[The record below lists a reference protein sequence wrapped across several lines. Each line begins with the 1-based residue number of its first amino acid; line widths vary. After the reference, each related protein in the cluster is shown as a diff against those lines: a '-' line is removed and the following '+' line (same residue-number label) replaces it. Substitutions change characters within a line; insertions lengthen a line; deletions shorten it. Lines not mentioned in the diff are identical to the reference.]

1 MGFEVTGVGF
11 KTEITDCTDGSNG
24 MEDIDGLEVGGARA
38 MGNPCPGCT
47 RSCSLVLVVVVVELD
62 IEISEEFKSG
72 TEINDL
78 LESSSKVGG
87 VIIGW
92 EIESNDFSLELE
104 FVAGMGGKGRF
115 EIGGGGGLNP
125 GGGGILTLLMA

>member
-1 MGFEVTGVGF
+1 M
-11 KTEITDCTDGSNG
+11 
-24 MEDIDGLEVGGARA
+24 
-38 MGNPCPGCT
+38 
-47 RSCSLVLVVVVVELD
+47 VLELD

-72 TEINDL
+72 TNINDL

-87 VIIGW
+87 VIIGG
-92 EIESNDFSLELE
+92 EIESNDFSLVVLEL

-115 EIGGGGGLNP
+115 EIGGGGLNP